1 MLDKAWML
9 LKETVTE
16 YINDGA
22 MSRGAAIA
30 YYTVF
35 SIAPLL
41 VICIAIAGL
50 VFGEEAARGAI
61 VEQLRGLMGK
71 EGAEAVQSMVES
83 ASNVKAGIWA
93 TVIGVVTLL
102 VTSTGVFGELQ
113 TSLNAIWK
121 AQPSSDDAVT
131 DVVKTR
137 ALGLGLVASL
147 GFLLI
152 VSLVVSTGL
161 SALGD
166 YLNALLPGMGT
177 IMQVVSFLVSFVLV
191 AALFAVIYKV
201 LPDRVLSYRD
211 VAIGAVVTAFLFTVG
226 KTLISLYIGSSQVAS
241 SYGAAGALIVV
252 LLWVYYS
259 SQIFL
264 LGAEFTKVWSIHY
277 GTMAGQGDEVKAP
290 EGPHPSQAQPAP
302 SGAAASKPSAPAAG
316 VAVARH
322 AARTA
327 PVRWLDVVAVAGV
340 LLAVLRPPRP
350 R

>member
-16 YINDGA
+16 YVNDGA

-71 EGAEAVQSMVES
+71 EGAEAVQSMIES
-83 ASNVKAGIWA
+83 ASNVESGIWA

-102 VTSTGVFGELQ
+102 ITSTGVFGELQ
-113 TSLNAIWK
+113 TSLNVIWK
-121 AQPSSDDAVT
+121 AESDGDGAVT

-137 ALGLGLVASL
+137 AVGLGLVGAL

-152 VSLVVSTGL
+152 VSLVVSTAL
-161 SALGD
+161 SALGT
-166 YLNALLPGMGT
+166 YLNGLLPGMGT
-177 IMQVVSFLVSFVLV
+177 IMQVVSFLASFALV
-191 AALFAVIYKV
+191 AVLFAAIYKI

-277 GTMAGQGDEVKAP
+277 GSMAGQAERVKAP
-290 EGPHPSQAQPAP
+290 QDAPQGAPATP
-302 SGAAASKPSAPAAG
+302 AVPASSAPAVG
-316 VAVARH
+316 LQVARH
-322 AARTA
+322 AARHA

-340 LLAVLRPPRP
+340 LFAMIRPPRP

>member
-1 MLDKAWML
+1 MLDKAWLL

-16 YINDGA
+16 YVNDGA

-71 EGAEAVQSMVES
+71 EAAEAVQSMVES
-83 ASNVKAGIWA
+83 ASNVESGIWA

-102 VTSTGVFGELQ
+102 ITATGVFGELQ
-113 TSLNAIWK
+113 TSLNVIWK
-121 AQPSSDDAVT
+121 AQPDGDGAVT

-137 ALGLGLVASL
+137 AVGLGLVGAL

-152 VSLVVSTGL
+152 VSLGESTAL

-166 YLNALLPGMGT
+166 YLNGLLPGMGT
-177 IMQVVSFLVSFVLV
+177 IMQVVSFLVSFMLV
-191 AALFAVIYKV
+191 AVLFAAIYKV
-201 LPDRVLSYRD
+201 LPDRALSYRD
-211 VAIGAVVTAFLFTVG
+211 VAIGAVATAFLFTVG

-277 GTMAGQGDEVKAP
+277 GSMAGQAEQVKAP
-290 EGPHPSQAQPAP
+290 QGAPATPAVPASPAP
-302 SGAAASKPSAPAAG
+302 TVGLQ
-316 VAVARH
+316 VARH
-322 AARTA
+322 AARHA

-340 LLAVLRPPRP
+340 LFAMIRPPRP